1 MTDALGRRRVLQALG
16 AGVGA
21 AALGGCSE
29 QGSDGRV
36 TASLWFSYG
45 GKNREVLLELVQKFH
60 AAQTRFRIHPT
71 YQGDYFEALA
81 KLRTAIAAH
90 AAPTL
95 THVVGEVVPYLWE
108 ARVLEPLAEGLARA
122 GEPLGLGSDLELVK
136 PLAQE
141 GTFTGGG
148 ERPLC
153 ALPFNRS
160 TPIAYYHKGI
170 FRELG
175 LEAPRTWEELVAVAR
190 AATLREGGTVKRWGF
205 QCPVDWWF
213 WVAMVGQAGGEVVA
227 PDGTPTLG
235 GEAGVRALSLWQR
248 LVHEERVM
256 KPPPGRDYNA
266 WQAANTDFLSGRT
279 AMIWTSTAFL
289 RYLEENAKFEV
300 GAAPL
305 PRDVRASVPTGGTFF
320 VMPTGSAA
328 EEREAGLSFLRW
340 MMAPAQA
347 NEFATR
353 TGYIPVNRAGIA
365 TLERDG
371 YYGKHQNDRV
381 ALDQLQS
388 ASPWPWST
396 RLFRLQ
402 REAVQPRL
410 EEAVLA
416 RRDAREVLELARK
429 AALEP

>member
-1 MTDALGRRRVLQALG
+1 
-16 AGVGA
+16 
-21 AALGGCSE
+21 
-29 QGSDGRV
+29 
-36 TASLWFSYG
+36 
-45 GKNREVLLELVQKFH
+45 
-60 AAQTRFRIHPT
+60 
-71 YQGDYFEALA
+71 
-81 KLRTAIAAH
+81 
-90 AAPTL
+90 
-95 THVVGEVVPYLWE
+95 VVPYLWE
-108 ARVLEPLAEGLARA
+108 AKVLEPLAEGLEGAAR
-122 GEPLGLGSDLELVK
+122 EMGLGPMDLVR

-141 GTFTGGG
+141 GTFLGGG

-160 TPIAYYHKGI
+160 TPIAYYHVGL

-175 LEAPRTWEELVAVAR
+175 LEPPRTWEEMVTVAR
-190 AATLREGGTVKRWGF
+190 AATVRQGGSVTRWGF

-213 WVAMVGQAGGEVVA
+213 WVAMVGQAGGEIVA

-235 GEAGVRALSLWQR
+235 GEAGVRALTLWQR
-248 LVHEERVM
+248 MVHEERVM

-266 WQAANTDFLSGRT
+266 WQAANTDFLAGRT

-289 RYLEENAKFEV
+289 RYLEDNARFEV

-305 PRDVRASVPTGGTFF
+305 PRDVRTSVPTGGTFF
-320 VMPTGSAA
+320 VMPTGSPDA
-328 EEREAGLSFLRW
+328 ERAAGLAFLRW
-340 MMAPAQA
+340 MMAPEQA
-347 NEFATR
+347 NAFATR
-353 TGYIPVNRAGIA
+353 TGYIPVNAAGVA
-365 TLERDG
+365 TLEREG
-371 YYGKHQNDRV
+371 YYDKHQNDRV

-416 RRDAREVLELARK
+416 RRDARAVLDEARR
-429 AALEP
+429 AALDP